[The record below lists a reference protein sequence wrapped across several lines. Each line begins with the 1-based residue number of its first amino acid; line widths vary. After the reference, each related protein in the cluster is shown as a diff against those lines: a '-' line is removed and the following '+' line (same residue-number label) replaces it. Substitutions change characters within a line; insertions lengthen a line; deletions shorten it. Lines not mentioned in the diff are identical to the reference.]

1 MSNHVS
7 YEEKLLLAQLA
18 ADSHEA
24 FDTFYNRYFEAVYR
38 NVVKITGDAAVAE
51 DLVQEVFFA
60 FWKKRKDFED
70 AGHAA
75 NWLFLTSYHKSLNQ
89 LRQHARERLMKQTV
103 ATLQHNDPDDIAYL
117 IKENQ
122 LNLLEKAVAQLPE
135 KRKKVFELC
144 RLQGKTYAE
153 AAAELGI
160 SVNTVKNH
168 LSEAGE
174 TIRAWLLQHREELPA
189 TTLLLLMATCL

>member
-1 MSNHVS
+1 M
-7 YEEKLLLAQLA
+7 KQLS

-24 FDTFYNRYFEAVYR
+24 FDAFYSRYFEAVYR
-38 NVVKITGDAAVAE
+38 NVVKITGDAVVAE

-60 FWKKRKDFED
+60 FWKKRKDFEN

-75 NWLFLTSYHKSLNQ
+75 NWLFLSSYHKSLNQ
-89 LRQHARERLMKQTV
+89 LRRHARERPMKQTV
-103 ATLQHNDPDDIAYL
+103 ANLHNHASDDL
-117 IKENQ
+117 EQQVKESQ
-122 LNLLEKAVAQLPE
+122 MNLLESAVAQLPE

-144 RLQGKTYAE
+144 RLQGKSYAE

-160 SVNTVKNH
+160 SVNTVKKH

-174 TIRAWLLQHREELPA
+174 NIRAYLLQHRGELPA
-189 TTLLLLMATCL
+189 TALLVLLAACL